1 VKIGYIGLGAMG
13 GALARRLLLSHSL
26 RVLDLD
32 RGAVAA
38 FEKLGATAAASAADM
53 ASECDIIM
61 MCLPRSAN
69 VRQALLGKD
78 GLLEGLSAGKVVID
92 QTSGDPAETAAMA
105 ELLSQRGVMM
115 LDAPVSGGIGGADAG
130 TISIMVSGARAGYE
144 DARHVLLSISP
155 NVEYVSSRI
164 GDAQALKLI
173 NNAMSAGCRLATLE
187 ASALGAKLGLPLSTV
202 AEVLNRGPGRNKASK
217 VMLPALL
224 EGRPAAGSFA
234 LSLMLKHLNL
244 ATALGIKCGTPMP
257 IAGVVRG
264 LLQTGVNT
272 LGDKALLE
280 DTVCLIESM
289 ASTHIVNAQS
299 AA

>member
-1 VKIGYIGLGAMG
+1 VQIGYIGLGAMG
-13 GALARRLLLSHSL
+13 GALARRLLLSHPL

-38 FEKLGATAAASAADM
+38 FAKRGATASASPAELAR
-53 ASECDIIM
+53 SCDVIM

-69 VRQALLGKD
+69 VRQAIFGEN
-78 GLLEGLSAGKVVID
+78 GLLDGLSAGKIVID

-105 ELLSQRGVMM
+105 EQLLQHGVTM
-115 LDAPVSGGIGGADAG
+115 LDAPVSGGIGGAEAG
-130 TISIMVSGARAGYE
+130 TIAIMVSGPRATYD
-144 DARHVLLSISP
+144 DARPALLSISP
-155 NVEYVSSRI
+155 NVEYVSNRI

-187 ASALGAKLGLPLSTV
+187 AAALGRKLGLPLSTI

-217 VMLPALL
+217 VMLPALM
-224 EGRPAAGSFA
+224 EGKPSAGSFA
-234 LSLMLKHLNL
+234 LSLMLKDLNL
-244 ATALGIKCGTPMP
+244 ATGLSMKCDAPMP
-257 IAGVVRG
+257 IANLVRA

-280 DTVCLIESM
+280 DTVRLIDTMS
-289 ASTHIVNAQS
+289 STRIAD
-299 AA
+299 A